1 MYSKN
6 EGSDTNGEKKSNE
19 NNSID
24 SEITYT
30 NKEKEYD
37 KNESHE
43 KRDMSKRGFDIE
55 KLSFQIIEDEI
66 KQMYYQS
73 SELSGDDGHHY
84 VAGYNELEWPIVRRV
99 IHATADFDFAFKNK
113 IQFQKDAIR
122 SVFEAFENKC
132 NIVTDVDMVLS
143 AISKTSVKKMG
154 LNTACHISDAD
165 LAIRAKET
173 NMTRSELAMR
183 KSLEEINGG
192 IVCIGNA
199 PTALLEVIKMVR
211 EGIAR
216 PKLVI
221 GVPVG
226 FVSAPE
232 SKYELMRTDIPY
244 VTNTGR
250 KGGSPVASSIINAL
264 MLLYQNMNS

>member
-6 EGSDTNGEKKSNE
+6 YRYKSGEEKNNDNE
-19 NNSID
+19 NNSTGSD
-24 SEITYT
+24 ITYT

-73 SELSGDDGHHY
+73 SNFNDDEHHY
-84 VAGYNELEWPIVRRV
+84 VAGYNELEWSIVRRV

-122 SVFEAFENKC
+122 SVFEAFANKC

-143 AISKTSVKKMG
+143 AISKTSLKKIG
-154 LNTACHISDAD
+154 LNAVCHISDGD

-173 NMTRSELAMR
+173 NMTRAELAMR

-199 PTALLEVIKMVR
+199 PTALLEVVKMVR

-232 SKYELMRTDIPY
+232 SKVELTRTDTPY

-264 MLLYQNMNS
+264 MLLYQNM